1 MPSTPRRTASRLLA
15 TSSSELDFVTQGPYS
30 RNVGSRTYSM
40 HSDST
45 YKLLNLKNKEFT
57 YTVDDSNLGCG
68 LNGVLYFVAVIA
80 DGGNTAM
87 RTASMT

>member
-1 MPSTPRRTASRLLA
+1 MA
-15 TSSSELDFVTQGPYS
+15 TRGPYS
-30 RNVGSRTYSM
+30 RNFGSRTYSM

-45 YKLLNLKNKEFT
+45 YKLLKLKNKEFA
-57 YTVDDSNLGCG
+57 YTVDDSNLECG
-68 LNGVLYFVAVIA
+68 LNGVLYFAAVNA